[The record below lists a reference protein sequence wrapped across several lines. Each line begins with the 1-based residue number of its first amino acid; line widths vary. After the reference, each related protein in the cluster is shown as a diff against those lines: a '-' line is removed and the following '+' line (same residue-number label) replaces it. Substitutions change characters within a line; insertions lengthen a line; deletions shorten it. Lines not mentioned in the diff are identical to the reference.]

1 MPPRN
6 LVSSLAAPVVLVA
19 LCLAAACGGGSSSS
33 TNNHSGQLTDP
44 QNVPTATP
52 WQTPPD
58 VVVLD
63 PSNIKPLPPNEP
75 NAGPTDTPA
84 PGQPGVCGQTYTV
97 VAGDTTY
104 GIAAKCGVGPQAI
117 IDANPGINPSALSI
131 GQVLIMPAPAT
142 ASLTPVPT
150 DTPAPTD
157 TPGQ

>member
-6 LVSSLAAPVVLVA
+6 LVSSLAAPLVLVA
-19 LCLAAACGGGSSSS
+19 LCLAAACGGGGSS

-58 VVVLD
+58 IVVLD

-117 IDANPGINPSALSI
+117 IDANPGINPSALSV

-142 ASLTPVPT
+142 ASPTPVPT
-150 DTPAPTD
+150 DTP
-157 TPGQ
+157 GQ